1 MSITPSQILYL
12 EHGSSRLY
20 AEAIQ
25 IVEAR
30 RLCWARPTLLIH
42 GLPEESN
49 SDSSID
55 RLMTDRQTADRQT
68 AIADAAAHLKT
79 STLSLYD
86 LKDCPDLIW
95 PTALFNIAFDIDFF
109 ALLVQLKLSPN
120 DSPIQSQRQLSE
132 FVRSFWLTHSDTFRL
147 NLTESGLPA
156 SGLSVPSLPK
166 PSLPQSQPLKPETDN
181 GVSSIHLLSS

>member
-42 GLPEESN
+42 GLPEESY
-49 SDSSID
+49 SD
-55 RLMTDRQTADRQT
+55 RLIDGPMTDRQT
-68 AIADAAAHLKT
+68 AIADAAAHPKT

-120 DSPIQSQRQLSE
+120 DSPIQSQQQLSE

-147 NLTESGLPA
+147 NLAESGLPR
-156 SGLSVPSLPK
+156 SGAEKPRLPK
-166 PSLPQSQPLKPETDN
+166 PQPLKPETSN